1 MRRVVITGATGLIGK
16 KLADALIVRGD
27 EVIIF
32 SRDAEKAR
40 SIFPKVKE
48 CVDWNYQKPQ
58 QWKSK
63 LENSDAVIH
72 LAGINLFAKRW
83 NHKFKKA
90 VLESREISTNNLV
103 DAIKSCTNK
112 PEVFISASGIG
123 YYGDC
128 GESILDERYPKG
140 NDFLADVCEVWESE
154 AQKIGEQGIR
164 NVQIRTGLVLSIEDG
179 ALKQMLPAFKLFVG
193 GPLGNGKQWSSWLH
207 TDDIVG
213 IYLHAIDNKNISGA
227 VNATTPNPV
236 RMKEF
241 ANTVGKVLKR
251 PSLFPVPRLILRLV
265 VGEAAE
271 VVTASQ
277 RINSK
282 KLLDSGYK
290 FKFENLEDA
299 LRDLLRYKKDPQ
311 VASL

>member
-1 MRRVVITGATGLIGK
+1 
-16 KLADALIVRGD
+16 
-27 EVIIF
+27 
-32 SRDAEKAR
+32 
-40 SIFPKVKE
+40 
-48 CVDWNYQKPQ
+48 
-58 QWKSK
+58 
-63 LENSDAVIH
+63 
-72 LAGINLFAKRW
+72 
-83 NHKFKKA
+83 
-90 VLESREISTNNLV
+90 
-103 DAIKSCTNK
+103 
-112 PEVFISASGIG
+112 
-123 YYGDC
+123 
-128 GESILDERYPKG
+128 
-140 NDFLADVCEVWESE
+140 
-154 AQKIGEQGIR
+154 
-164 NVQIRTGLVLSIEDG
+164 
-179 ALKQMLPAFKLFVG
+179 MLPAFKLFVG

>member
-1 MRRVVITGATGLIGK
+1 MKRIVITGATGLIGK

-27 EVIIF
+27 EVIVF
-32 SRDAEKAR
+32 TRNAEKAR
-40 SIFPKVKE
+40 SIFPGAFE
-48 CVDWNYQKPQ
+48 CVEWNYQHPE

-63 LENSDAVIH
+63 FENSNAIVH

-83 NHKFKKA
+83 NNDFKKE
-90 VLESREISTNNLV
+90 VLESREVSTKNLV
-103 DAIKSCTNK
+103 EAIKSCINK

-128 GESILDERYPKG
+128 RDSILDEKSTKG
-140 NDFLADVCEVWESE
+140 NDFLADVCEVWERES
-154 AQKIGEQGIR
+154 QKIGELGIR

-179 ALKQMLPAFKLFVG
+179 ALKQMSPAFKLFVG

-207 TDDIVG
+207 IDDIVG

-227 VNATTPNPV
+227 VNATTQNPV

-241 ANTVGKVLKR
+241 ANTLGKVLNR

-265 VGEAAE
+265 VGEAVE

-299 LRDLLRYKKDPQ
+299 LKDLLR
-311 VASL
+311 